1 MTFFF
6 NLCVAVLGLTLPG
19 YLLARLFRLEHSW
32 ATAFPLSAL
41 FIVEALIF
49 FSITGIPIRF
59 GSMSGAL
66 LLGVFGSLAARRIC
80 RPAHPVDSC
89 RAESSE
95 LPPRL
100 VAAVLI
106 VAGAIIVIM
115 AFRATLFPLR
125 GLDTSFRWE
134 GLARA
139 MLQQQSIDFYPPVS
153 AGDFAIYLYPD
164 GIPPLVASVYW
175 WIYAALGAPLSQATS
190 ISVVLQ
196 LVATMALA
204 FYAAR
209 HAFGTQVA
217 CFTLLALAC
226 CPLFFNG
233 FAIGQETGFTSLAV
247 AGQLCFAAAA
257 VRRPRLSTV
266 IVAALF
272 AALGSLARDY
282 GPALALTG
290 FLMLAWSPATRRYL
304 PTFVLVAVLLS
315 APWYLRNWALTG
327 NPFFSHKLPGG
338 FEVNAIHAAIMD
350 YYRKAFAFG
359 QLDREHWLSLAR
371 QLFTG
376 GALAICVGIP
386 YALVRWRDSTPLLLT
401 ATVVTLLWIYSVGQ
415 TAGGVLYS
423 TRVLT
428 PAAVPLSIAVGTAFS
443 RLYQTISAQRAI
455 VRQLAIAGA
464 ILLSVY
470 SLASALIYPYPSR
483 FFSTA
488 ITSTPTGSIQQA
500 MVDRL
505 EASDLPPTGILT
517 DLPFVA
523 ETMKRSSR
531 FRPVMYWS
539 PEVAFVLDRHLEPN
553 EIQRRLI
560 SMNVRLVL
568 IDAIS
573 PNNPFLARYDFF
585 RKRTNWRPLLEI
597 ENEAAVFYFEP
608 Q

>member
-6 NLCVAVLGLTLPG
+6 NLCIVILGLTLPG
-19 YLLARLFRLEHSW
+19 YLLARLLRLEHSW
-32 ATAFPLSAL
+32 AAAFPLSAL
-41 FIVEALIF
+41 FIVESIIF
-49 FSITGIPIRF
+49 FSIAGIPIRF
-59 GSMSGAL
+59 GTMGGAL
-66 LLGVFGSLAARRIC
+66 LLSVFGCLAVKNAKYPEFPDDS
-80 RPAHPVDSC
+80 RPEEGPG
-89 RAESSE
+89 
-95 LPPRL
+95 LPPGL
-100 VAAVLI
+100 IATILI
-106 VAGAIIVIM
+106 VTGAVVIIM
-115 AFRATLFPLR
+115 AFRTTLFPLG

-139 MLQQQSIDFYPPVS
+139 ILQRESLDFYPPVS
-153 AGDFAIYLYPD
+153 AADYGIYLYPD

-175 WIYAALGAPLSQATS
+175 WIYATLGTPLPQATVV
-190 ISVVLQ
+190 SVALQ
-196 LVATMALA
+196 FVATMSLA

-217 CFTLLALAC
+217 FFTLLALAC

-247 AGQLCFAAAA
+247 AGQLCFAAATI
-257 VRRPRLSTV
+257 RRPRLSTV

-290 FLMLAWSPATRRYL
+290 FLMLAWSPGTRRYL
-304 PTFVLVAVLLS
+304 PTFALVAVLFS
-315 APWYLRNWALTG
+315 VPWYLRTWYLTG
-327 NPFFSHKLPGG
+327 NPFFSHALPGG
-338 FEVNAIHAAIMD
+338 FEVNAIHSAIMD
-350 YYRKAFAFG
+350 YYRESFAFAR
-359 QLDREHWLSLAR
+359 LDRARWFSLIR

-376 GALAICVGIP
+376 AGLAFCVGIP
-386 YALVRWRDSTPLLLT
+386 YLLVRWRESAPLLLS
-401 ATVVTLLWIYSVGQ
+401 AMIVTLLWIFSVGQ
-415 TAGGVLYS
+415 TAGGILYS

-428 PAAVPLSIAVGTAFS
+428 PAAVPLSIGAALAFS
-443 RLYQTISAQRAI
+443 RFYQKISARRAVCRI
-455 VRQLAIAGA
+455 AIAGT
-464 ILLSVY
+464 ILLAVY
-470 SLASALIYPYPSR
+470 SLASALVYPYTSR
-483 FFSTA
+483 FFNTA
-488 ITSTPTGSIQQA
+488 VTSTPTGSPQQA
-500 MVDRL
+500 MVDGL
-505 EASDLPPTGILT
+505 EASNLPPTGILT

-539 PEVAFVLDRHLEPN
+539 PEVAFVLDRNLEPN

-585 RKRTNWRPLLEI
+585 RERTNWRPLLEI
-597 ENEAAVFYFEP
+597 ENEAAVFYYEP